1 MPRPKVAYSKL
12 HARDIAASLKRER
25 PDLDQADYLY
35 LLYLQRAGR
44 IIDVVHDK
52 RCRADFGISSAEM
65 RVLFA
70 LRRSGP
76 SYALRP
82 TELFR
87 SLLVTSGAI
96 TKQVDRLVAA
106 GHVDRQPGPEKSG
119 GFLIHLTKK
128 GFEVADA
135 ALDALA
141 DSSVVSHSA
150 LTSDQRETVLRLLET
165 ILLDLEARMDAAEV
179 APAIVPAQECE
190 KPARS
195 NSRRSKKE
203 LPA

>member
-1 MPRPKVAYSKL
+1 MPRPKVAYTKM

-25 PDLDQADYLY
+25 PDLDQGEYLY

-44 IIDVVHDK
+44 IIDAVYDK
-52 RCRADFGISSAEM
+52 HCRTEFGISGAEM

-76 SYALRP
+76 TYALRP

-96 TKQVDRLVAA
+96 TKQVDRLVASN
-106 GHVDRQPGPEKSG
+106 HVDRQPGPKKSG
-119 GFLIHLTKK
+119 GFLIHLTQK
-128 GFEVADA
+128 GFEAADA
-135 ALDALA
+135 ALNALA

-150 LTSDQRETVLRLLET
+150 LTSDERKTLLPLIEKV
-165 ILLDLEARMDAAEV
+165 LLDLEARQDAEDAE
-179 APAIVPAQECE
+179 
-190 KPARS
+190 S
-195 NSRRSKKE
+195 
-203 LPA
+203 